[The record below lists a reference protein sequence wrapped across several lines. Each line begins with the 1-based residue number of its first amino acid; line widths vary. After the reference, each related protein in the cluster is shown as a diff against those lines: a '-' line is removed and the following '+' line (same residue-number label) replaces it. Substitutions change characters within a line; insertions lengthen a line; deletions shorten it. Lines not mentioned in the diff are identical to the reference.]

1 MSSAQLTGLGAVGN
15 GRILEGKTLLF
26 DVEYYVADGESVV
39 AALRFFNR
47 NNMQFQPT
55 GLYEIRASVAKMPIG
70 GIDVGKDS
78 SKEHLEDTEYDLIGD
93 ITWLHHV
100 TCDNPRQRP
109 YFDIVGIATNVLKND
124 AEFDIDPKQYTSL
137 LSAKAD
143 RDKSIL
149 PVHAVIP
156 DSPRYK
162 VVDGKS
168 TKPVPTQNSAVA
180 TSGFLTRVLPRE
192 NDLESRPDRFYMAVE
207 SVTFIG
213 HASHNPLLDTKTQV
227 REQRGKRKHL
237 IDFNSPESMF
247 TEGSSSKKAKTG
259 TECLYHDDN
268 LKWRS
273 HGYLLVMEERESP
286 QFSMVIMNVTGKPSY
301 AH

>member
-47 NNMQFQPT
+47 NNMEFQQR

-70 GIDVGKDS
+70 GINVGKDGS
-78 SKEHLEDTEYDLIGD
+78 REHLEDTEYDLIGD
-93 ITWLHHV
+93 ITWLHQV
-100 TCDNPRQRP
+100 TCSDPRQRP
-109 YFDIVGIATNVLKND
+109 YLDIVGIATNVLKAD
-124 AEFDIDPKQYTSL
+124 AEFDIDPKQYTSF
-137 LSAKAD
+137 LSAKAE

-149 PVHAVIP
+149 PIHAIIP

-162 VVDGKS
+162 IVDGKS
-168 TKPVPTQNSAVA
+168 TKPIPTPNSAVA

-192 NDLESRPDRFYMAVE
+192 DDSEARPDRFYMAVE

-213 HASHNPLLDTKTQV
+213 HASHNPLPDTKTRV
-227 REQRGKRKHL
+227 REQKGKRKHL

-247 TEGSSSKKAKTG
+247 TEGSSTKKAKTG
-259 TECLYHDDN
+259 IEFSNAHRHET
-268 LKWRS
+268 RS
-273 HGYLLVMEERESP
+273 NTSNR
-286 QFSMVIMNVTGKPSY
+286 N
-301 AH
+301 A